1 MHSSV
6 IGKIEK
12 ANRYAH
18 ELDRIAIDQ
27 LSLEVQVSIGVAL
40 APLSSRDPKILFQH
54 ADIAMY
60 AAKDRR
66 SGVELYDRSI
76 DHSSTRRL
84 CLAGDLRQAIDGDA
98 LAVMDR
104 ELVDLGDHHVY
115 TTTYNTFAWPLAGTR
130 VRSAICC
137 GPSLTAGTDW

>member
-1 MHSSV
+1 MIEAMSLART
-6 IGKIEK
+6 IEK
-12 ANRYAH
+12 
-18 ELDRIAIDQ
+18 EIDTPFVIDQ

-84 CLAGDLRQAIDGDA
+84 CLAGDLRQAIDGDGLY
-98 LAVMDR
+98 LAFQPHH
-104 ELVDLGDHHVY
+104 LVLV
-115 TTTYNTFAWPLAGTR
+115 L
-130 VRSAICC
+130 
-137 GPSLTAGTDW
+137 